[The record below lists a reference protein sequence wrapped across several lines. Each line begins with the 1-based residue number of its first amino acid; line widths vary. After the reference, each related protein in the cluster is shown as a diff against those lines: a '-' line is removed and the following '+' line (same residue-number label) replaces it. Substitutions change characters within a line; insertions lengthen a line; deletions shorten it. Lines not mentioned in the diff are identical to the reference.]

1 MQRFYI
7 TDNMICDG
15 KITVCGDDANH
26 ISKVLRLKEG
36 EKLLFCDGKNT
47 DYYGVIESITKS
59 EVVAKILKTEENNTE
74 PPISITLYQ
83 SIPKSDKMEYIIQKC
98 VELGVKRIV
107 PVEAKRCVAKIKDDK
122 KLARWQKIADEAA
135 KQCGRGEKVTVENPV
150 SFKDAILKP
159 EETALKIIPYEN
171 EKDGKLKDILKDNNA
186 KEFAVYIGPE
196 GGFDDSEIEAA
207 LKNNVCSV
215 TLGPRILR
223 TETAPLAVISAIMYE
238 LGDW

>member
-36 EKLLFCDGKNT
+36 ESILFCDGKNT
-47 DYYGVIESITKS
+47 DYYCSIESAEKS
-59 EVVAKILKTEENNTE
+59 EVVAKIEKTEQNNTE

-98 VELGVKRIV
+98 VELGVKKIV
-107 PVEAKRCVAKIKDDK
+107 PVDAKRCVARLKDDK

-135 KQCGRGEKVTVENPV
+135 KQCGRGERVTVEKPV
-150 SFKDAILKP
+150 PFKEAILKP
-159 EETALKIIPYEN
+159 DENVLKIIPYEN
-171 EKDGKLKDILKDNNA
+171 EKDGNLKNILNDNNA
-186 KEFAVYIGPE
+186 NEFAVYIGPE
-196 GGFDDSEIEAA
+196 GGFDDLEIEMA
-207 LKNNVCSV
+207 LKNDVHSV

-223 TETAPLAVISAIMYE
+223 TETAPIAVISAIMYE